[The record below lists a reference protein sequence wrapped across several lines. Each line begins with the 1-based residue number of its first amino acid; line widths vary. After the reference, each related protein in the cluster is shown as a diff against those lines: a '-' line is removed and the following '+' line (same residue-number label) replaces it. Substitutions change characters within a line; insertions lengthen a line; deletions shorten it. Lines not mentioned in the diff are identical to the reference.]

1 MINLDNVETLEQLK
15 AYYKEQIQTRKQAE
29 SDNATYTKLVDTIVA
44 SSTYEIANELV
55 EEEVHHNIHNIE
67 SRLSSQGLTLD
78 NYLGMLNMTYEDLH
92 KKLEADCLK
101 NLKYT
106 FTMYEIARKED
117 LKVEETDLENAYSEM
132 ASQYGMSV
140 EDVKKALE
148 NRLDALAS
156 DILMR
161 KVSDFLKKENNI

>member
-1 MINLDNVETLEQLK
+1 MSFLNL
-15 AYYKEQIQTRKQAE
+15 KEFKEELSQA
-29 SDNATYTKLVDTIVA
+29 V
-44 SSTYEIANELV
+44 NELV

-67 SRLSSQGLTLD
+67 SRLSAQGLTLD
-78 NYLGMLNMTYEDLH
+78 NYLGMLNMSYDDLH
-92 KKLEADCLK
+92 KKLEEDCLK

-106 FTMYEIARKED
+106 FTMYEVARKEN
-117 LKVEETDLENAYSEM
+117 LKVEEADLENAYAEM
-132 ASQYGMSV
+132 ASQYSMSV

-148 NRLDALAS
+148 NRVDSLAS